1 MRRGLPTLL
10 SGYKTAMHLLS
21 LRNLLMVS
29 PVFFLTIREWTN
41 ALVVILSI
49 AAIWFLCRT
58 AKPQPKL
65 PSALGLP
72 LTNTALIVF
81 MLAGPLGAAM
91 IGQLLRQQ
99 LDLPVF
105 DAPLRYVLC
114 IPLFLALRRG
124 WLLSQGIMS
133 ITLFW
138 LKTAFPLALVW
149 TFLFTSIW
157 PSYWGSGLTT
167 YFVDP
172 LTFGSY
178 CLLFALLTILGL
190 SLFWL
195 EMRWYRRLFSLTAV
209 VCGVYLSVASGSR
222 TGWLGLPVFLVLWV
236 FYILKPKIGGLRTLA
251 LTLAIFL
258 MLAAVLA
265 IKPHLANKFVLMAQE
280 MWNYHWDAMNP
291 DASVTM
297 RISFYRMAWFY
308 FLERP
313 LSGWGDLGWMQLMN
327 APELMRYASA
337 FTREFPRHG
346 FHNEIVTQTVH
357 SGVWGL
363 VSSSAL
369 FGIVLYCA
377 IYGIKWLS
385 DSAWMV
391 SFALLIF
398 GCHLLLAGMSTEI
411 TNLVFL
417 VSFTGLTA
425 TVMLGEQQWLWSQSL
440 KPMASQ

>member
-1 MRRGLPTLL
+1 
-10 SGYKTAMHLLS
+10 MHLLS
-21 LRNLLMVS
+21 IRTLLLAS
-29 PVFFLTIREWTN
+29 PVFFLTISEWTN
-41 ALVVILSI
+41 VLVVILAV
-49 AAIWFLCRT
+49 AAGWYLHKS
-58 AKPQPKL
+58 AKP
-65 PSALGLP
+65 P
-72 LTNTALIVF
+72 LSPAASPPRPLSTALIVC
-81 MLAGPLGAAM
+81 MLAGPLAAAM

-114 IPLFLALRRG
+114 IPIFLALSRG
-124 WLLSQGIMS
+124 WQQTQGGMPIA
-133 ITLFW
+133 LFW
-138 LKTAFPLALVW
+138 VRTAFPVTLVW
-149 TFLFTSIW
+149 TFLFTLFW
-157 PSYWGSGLTT
+157 PSYWGVGLTT

-190 SLFWL
+190 SFFWR
-195 EMRWYRRLFSLTAV
+195 EMRWFQRLFSLAAV

-222 TGWLGLPVFLVLWV
+222 TGWLSLPVFLVLWT
-236 FYILKPKIGGLRTLA
+236 FYILKPKIGALRTFA
-251 LTLAIFL
+251 LTAAIFL
-258 MLAAVLA
+258 MVAGLLT
-265 IKPHLANKFVLMAQE
+265 IKPHLASKFVLMANEIRDYQ
-280 MWNYHWDAMNP
+280 WDAMNP

-297 RISFYRMAWFY
+297 RISFYRMGWFY

-313 LSGWGDLGWMQLMN
+313 FTGWGDLGWMELMN

-337 FTREFPRHG
+337 LTREFPSHG

-377 IYGIKWLS
+377 IRGIKWLS

-440 KPMASQ
+440 KPVASQ